1 MSLEIKNK
9 KVFHDYTII
18 ETYEAGIVLKGTEI
32 KSIRNSKAN
41 IKESYIRFIHDEL
54 FIINMHIAKYEQGNR
69 FNHEEIRDR
78 KLLLSRAELSK
89 IKKMI
94 TLNSYT
100 IVPIKL
106 YIKSGYAKL
115 EIGVA
120 QGKKNYDK
128 RQALKEK
135 DANMKIKKAI
145 KMKY

>member
-1 MSLEIKNK
+1 MALEIKNK
-9 KVFHDYTII
+9 KVFYDYTII
-18 ETYEAGIVLKGTEI
+18 EKYEAGIVLKGTEI
-32 KSIRNSKAN
+32 KSIRDSKAN
-41 IKESYIRFIHDEL
+41 IKESYVRFLGDEI
-54 FIINMHIAKYEQGNR
+54 FIVNMHIAKYEQGNR

-78 KLLLSRAELSK
+78 KLLLNRTELNK

-100 IVPIKL
+100 IVPIRL
-106 YIKSGYAKL
+106 YLKSGFAKL

-135 DANMKIKKAI
+135 DASMKIKKAI
-145 KMKY
+145 KNMY

>member
-1 MSLEIKNK
+1 MPLEIKNK

-18 ETYEAGIVLKGTEI
+18 EKYEAGIVLKGTEI
-32 KSIRNSKAN
+32 KSIRSSKAN
-41 IKESYIRFIHDEL
+41 IKESYIRFMGDEL

-78 KLLLSRAELSK
+78 KLLLNRTEINK

-94 TLNSYT
+94 TLNNYT

-106 YIKSGYAKL
+106 YLKTGYAKL

-135 DANMKIKKAI
+135 DASMKIKKAI
-145 KMKY
+145 KNNY

>member
-9 KVFHDYTII
+9 RVFHDYTII
-18 ETYEAGIVLKGTEI
+18 ETYEVGIVLKGTEI
-32 KSIRNSKAN
+32 KSIRSSKAN
-41 IKESYIRFIHDEL
+41 IKESYIRFIGNEL
-54 FIINMHIAKYEQGNR
+54 FIVNMHIAKYEQGNR
-69 FNHEEIRDR
+69 FNHDEIRDR
-78 KLLLSRAELSK
+78 KLLLNRAELNK

-100 IVPIKL
+100 VVPIKL

-145 KMKY
+145 KTMY